1 MGDADVAAPAASV
14 EEAATK
20 SRSQKDTERRWVA

>member
-20 SRSQKDTERRWVA
+20 SGSEEDAERRWVA